1 MVKIHKKGG
10 NMKFKFFVICYCFC
24 LLIFMDSFVYSQ
36 STKEPE
42 FGFTG
47 EVYEYLIEKLPP
59 KIEAEAVIDESKIID
74 KVAVLM
80 VGYSG
85 LKPTDTD
92 FECFT
97 FVDYYWPE
105 TPFDSWIAM
114 IVANYGNTPCNKA
127 TISIEVKGPKSTK
140 IEVKRTI
147 PRNAVMLYVFKFN
160 KKLSSK
166 ETGVYE
172 LIGQVSQQ
180 KTWTSRAITRFYIN
194 EIW

>member
-1 MVKIHKKGG
+1 MRIKIL
-10 NMKFKFFVICYCFC
+10 VIFISLG
-24 LLIFMDSFVYSQ
+24 LLIIMFSPVYSQ
-36 STKEPE
+36 TVKEPE

-47 EVYEYLIEKLPP
+47 EVHEYLIKKLPP
-59 KIEAEAVIDESKIID
+59 RIEAGAVIDESKIID

-80 VGYSG
+80 VGFNSA
-85 LKPTDTD
+85 LKPTDSD

-97 FVDYYWPE
+97 FVNYYYPE
-105 TPFDSWIAM
+105 TIFDSWVAM
-114 IVANYGNTPCNKA
+114 IVANYGNVPCNSA
-127 TISIEVKGPKSTK
+127 TLSIEVKGPKSTK

-160 KKLSSK
+160 KKLSSD
-166 ETGVYE
+166 ETGIYE

>member
-1 MVKIHKKGG
+1 
-10 NMKFKFFVICYCFC
+10 MKAKTLVIFICIF
-24 LLIFMDSFVYSQ
+24 LLVIMNTSIFSQ
-36 STKEPE
+36 TKKEPE

-47 EVYEYLIEKLPP
+47 EVYEYLIKKLPP
-59 KIEAEAVIDESKIID
+59 KIESEAVVDESKIID

-80 VGYSG
+80 VGFRSVI
-85 LKPTDTD
+85 KPTDTD
-92 FECFT
+92 FECFD
-97 FVDYYWPE
+97 FVDFYWPE
-105 TPFDSWIAM
+105 TTLDSWVAM
-114 IVANYGNTPCNKA
+114 IVANYGNVPCNKA
-127 TISIEVKGPKSTK
+127 TLSIEVKGPKSTK

-160 KKLSSK
+160 KKLSSE

>member
-1 MVKIHKKGG
+1 MRTRI
-10 NMKFKFFVICYCFC
+10 
-24 LLIFMDSFVYSQ
+24 LLIFICFGMIFIPALLQSQ
-36 STKEPE
+36 TQQEPE

-47 EVYEYLIEKLPP
+47 EVYEYLVEKLPA
-59 KIEAEAVIDESKIID
+59 KIESKAVIDESKIID

-80 VGYSG
+80 VGFNSA

-92 FECFT
+92 FECFH
-97 FVDYYWPE
+97 FVDYYWPD
-105 TPFDSWIAM
+105 TSFDSWIAM
-114 IVANYGNTPCNKA
+114 IVANYGNVPCNKA
-127 TISIEVKGPKSTK
+127 TLSIEVKGPKSTK

-147 PRNAVMLYVFKFN
+147 PQNAVMLYVFKFN
-160 KKLSSK
+160 KKLSST

-180 KTWTSRAITRFYIN
+180 KTWTSRAITRLYIN

>member
-1 MVKIHKKGG
+1 
-10 NMKFKFFVICYCFC
+10 MKSKTLVIFTCFT
-24 LLIFMDSFVYSQ
+24 LLVIINTSIFSQ
-36 STKEPE
+36 TKKEPE

-47 EVYEYLIEKLPP
+47 EVHEYLIEKLPP
-59 KIEAEAVIDESKIID
+59 KIENEAVIDESKIID

-80 VGYSG
+80 VGFNSA
-85 LKPTDTD
+85 LKPTDSD

-97 FVDYYWPE
+97 FVDYYYPE
-105 TPFDSWIAM
+105 TIFDSWVAM
-114 IVANYGNTPCNKA
+114 IVANYGNVPCNKA
-127 TISIEVKGPKSTK
+127 TLSIEVKGPKSTK

-160 KKLSSK
+160 KKLSSE

-172 LIGQVSQQ
+172 LIGQVTQQ